1 MSPDDSSFDCDHTL
15 APARSVETR
24 LCPACG
30 QSNACARA
38 GSMKAANCWCFAI
51 ALTPEVLQRVRQ
63 KYPTTACL
71 CRSCLERESAALESA
86 RL

>member
-1 MSPDDSSFDCDHTL
+1 MSPDDSSFDCDHKL
-15 APARSVETR
+15 ATARSVETQ

-30 QSNACARA
+30 QPNTCARA
-38 GSMKAANCWCFAI
+38 GNTKAANCWCFAI

-71 CRSCLERESAALESA
+71 CRSCLERERAAFESA